1 MSKWFKNGRLWLM
14 TIVVFFL
21 LIFFFDRNDVM
32 TRQSLKKDI
41 RELEEQKRYYL
52 DRIEEDST
60 VLERLNDDD
69 FLEQYARENFYM
81 KGDEDVVFI
90 VPED

>member
-1 MSKWFKNGRLWLM
+1 M